1 MTIYDGYSTWNAG
14 EYPAVLA
21 IGDSWFWYPGN
32 NLLDALANHP
42 KLKDPFRH
50 MVRLGENGALLS
62 EYVDLPGRPGRL
74 GKRLKDLLQ
83 RDPMQYFSVFAV
95 SGAGNDAVDYSLGLK
110 PDCSGAATPADCVSD
125 EGMSALLRGV
135 TQAMSLLLHEVL
147 WAFEAQARHPAV
159 LLHGYDYAV
168 PDARGFALAGI
179 PVTGPWLASA
189 MDARGVP
196 TDAALRGG
204 VVKILIDRLNAA
216 FARYASPA
224 AGIHFVDSRGTLDS
238 GSGYQGDW
246 ENELHPTPAGF
257 DRIVD
262 RRWIPVLQGLGIAR
276 A

>member
-1 MTIYDGYSTWNAG
+1 MTIYDGYSAWNAG
-14 EYPAVLA
+14 EYPVVLA

-32 NLLDALANHP
+32 NLLESLANHP
-42 KLKDPFRH
+42 KLKDPYRH

-74 GKRLKDLLQ
+74 GQRLKDLLR

-95 SGAGNDAVDYSLGLK
+95 SGAGNDAVDYSLGLAA
-110 PDCSGAATPADCVSD
+110 DCSGAASAADCVSA
-125 EGMSALLRGV
+125 EGMSALLREV
-135 TQAMSLLLHEVL
+135 TKAMSLLLHEVL
-147 WAFEAQARHPAV
+147 WAFEAQGRAAVV

-168 PDARGFALAGI
+168 PDGRGFALAGI
-179 PVTGPWLASA
+179 PFAGPWLARA

-196 TDAALRGG
+196 QAHRQGF
-204 VVKILIDRLNAA
+204 VRILIDRLNAA
-216 FARYASPA
+216 FARYATPA

-238 GSGYQGDW
+238 GAGYQNDW

-262 RRWIPVLQGLGIAR
+262 RKWMPVLRTLGIAS